1 MRKKAI
7 SCLMAAVMAA
17 SALTGCGSSVVD
29 QAASQQSTTE
39 APKATTE
46 AAGGTEETKGE
57 EKSGPDLTDTVELKF
72 NFALGNKSRTMT
84 YNQESPLTLPDGT
97 VVSAGMLKPM
107 WSYVEKEMNSKFT
120 DVTVQDIKA
129 TDMIQTESTSNF
141 AGANIFGGESIAER
155 LMFYGT
161 EGKFVN
167 LSEKMEEGYMPNF
180 KAYLEANPAV
190 KSAITAYDGSIYHVP
205 YIAELNQF
213 ARTFNIRETWVTKL
227 LDDESAAYDKADFA
241 VHYNGFYVGDNKRTG
256 DNGGTVTPKEGVDVV
271 KKTDQSIIE
280 IQNGLDVKN
289 GETLTN
295 ALIQY
300 IKDNYEYDNPSEL
313 YLGEKAAYDIDE
325 MIALMRCIK
334 ANPTLLTDG
343 KAEAVWPLFV
353 RQSNYREDLI
363 RLSTYFGGIKAHGA
377 DSYLSRWYI
386 DGDGKVQ
393 YTYSEEDIYN
403 VLGYLSDMEA
413 EGLIYSDCYELTDKT
428 NFRSTLWGTDEG
440 DAPSYGFMT
449 YDWIA
454 SSTSDSL
461 NKDTVVI
468 LPPVAKVNGVWQY
481 YIDNGRAIKPDG
493 WAISVAGS
501 TDEQIQ
507 RACAVMDYFFTEEGA
522 VVQNYGL
529 PMALEE
535 GEKYEGPDGIQYPK
549 FTPWVVETAGAVAK
563 GDLSTFL
570 RDWMGCLMPIGYQK
584 EIGFEYQYTSE
595 RGFEGWALLQ
605 NSTTN
610 FATYAGEGIK
620 GDNPNYYKMIPP
632 VFSLTSRQKE
642 TVSDST
648 SLDSPDIVEFM
659 FNVVRYKTKGNAPSG
674 TVVAQNY
681 EEYLAEFEKRG
692 LELYEETYQ
701 AAYEVMTSGN

>member
-1 MRKKAI
+1 M
-7 SCLMAAVMAA
+7 
-17 SALTGCGSSVVD
+17 
-29 QAASQQSTTE
+29 
-39 APKATTE
+39 
-46 AAGGTEETKGE
+46 
-57 EKSGPDLTDTVELKF
+57 
-72 NFALGNKSRTMT
+72 
-84 YNQESPLTLPDGT
+84 
-97 VVSAGMLKPM
+97 
-107 WSYVEKEMNSKFT
+107 
-120 DVTVQDIKA
+120 
-129 TDMIQTESTSNF
+129 
-141 AGANIFGGESIAER
+141 
-155 LMFYGT
+155 
-161 EGKFVN
+161 
-167 LSEKMEEGYMPNF
+167 
-180 KAYLEANPAV
+180 
-190 KSAITAYDGSIYHVP
+190 
-205 YIAELNQF
+205 
-213 ARTFNIRETWVTKL
+213 
-227 LDDESAAYDKADFA
+227 
-241 VHYNGFYVGDNKRTG
+241 
-256 DNGGTVTPKEGVDVV
+256 
-271 KKTDQSIIE
+271 
-280 IQNGLDVKN
+280 
-289 GETLTN
+289 
-295 ALIQY
+295 
-300 IKDNYEYDNPSEL
+300 
-313 YLGEKAAYDIDE
+313 
-325 MIALMRCIK
+325 
-334 ANPTLLTDG
+334 
-343 KAEAVWPLFV
+343 
-353 RQSNYREDLI
+353 
-363 RLSTYFGGIKAHGA
+363 
-377 DSYLSRWYI
+377 
-386 DGDGKVQ
+386 
-393 YTYSEEDIYN
+393 
-403 VLGYLSDMEA
+403 LGYLSDMEA